1 MITVFQNWNTVFSL
15 AEKARA
21 GDVSVI
27 VIPEAEQNQKR
38 E

>member
-15 AEKARA
+15 AEKAKT

-27 VIPEAEQNQKR
+27 VLPESEKQGSQ
-38 E
+38 

>member
-1 MITVFQNWNTVFSL
+1 MITIFQNWNTVFSL
-15 AEKARA
+15 TEKAKT

-27 VIPEAEQNQKR
+27 VIPEAEPNQKR

>member
-15 AEKARA
+15 AEKART

-27 VIPEAEQNQKR
+27 VIPDAEKNHKP
-38 E
+38 